1 MGCLIS
7 PENWDR
13 KSMAAVALLF
23 VHMEGVGHVLVQLIR
38 LWMERS
44 YAVSKKI
51 GCSRLS
57 VIIFVIR

>member
-1 MGCLIS
+1 
-7 PENWDR
+7 
-13 KSMAAVALLF
+13 MAAVALLF
-23 VHMEGVGHVLVQLIR
+23 VHMEGVGHVLVHLIR